1 MKHLGA
7 FTLALPV
14 VAILFWASGQFAE
27 DLSRVLLGIVVVIA
41 VWARTITAPSWAAP
55 AFRALLCATPMLVLA
70 HGWSRVLAGRM
81 GIDFALFSQCVHSI
95 STTGLPMTSLL
106 GLEPVNFLTHHFA
119 PILYL
124 PGALAFVGVDAPL
137 ALLLA
142 QAIAFAA
149 SLLGLHV
156 AARRL
161 GLGELESAAWTLVIA
176 LSPNV
181 RPELLWGVHDE
192 VLSVPFVI
200 WGFVALLSGRPVLSM
215 VLVLASALGK
225 ESYFALAP
233 LWCFVV
239 WRWTRPPARVL
250 IWCGVIAAISIAG
263 GAFYV
268 FGQPIWADKPFDHFG
283 KLAPTAAT
291 LGSTLGARGLFLL
304 SFFAGVFFLPLLSA
318 RARLLCL
325 IAAPFIGLGL
335 IAEDTEMYRLT
346 GYHSIV
352 PQVLLG
358 LAGAVGLADAG
369 PRLKRVVPL
378 LLAALLL
385 LQLSWNARSLWK
397 PAREAVAQRWYPA
410 PQLSALPRDELIAV
424 DPAAA
429 LVLFDHRVVRVFT
442 AEEQN
447 VPVSRVVARPE
458 GWELPGPKLN
468 STHVPC
474 ALVEPWLT
482 LCPK

>member
-1 MKHLGA
+1 MKHTGA
-7 FTLALPV
+7 LVLTLTI
-14 VAILFWASGQFAE
+14 VAILFWGSGQFAE
-27 DLSRVLLGIVVVIA
+27 DLSRVLLGVIIVAA
-41 VWARTITAPSWAAP
+41 VASRSIVFPSWASMV
-55 AFRALLCATPMLVLA
+55 FRGLLVAMPLVVLV

-81 GIDFALFSQCVHSI
+81 GVDFALFSQCVQSI
-95 STTGLPMTSLL
+95 STTGLPTTSLL
-106 GLEPVNFLTHHFA
+106 GIEPVNFLTHHFA

-124 PGALAFVGVDAPL
+124 PGALTFVGVDAPL
-137 ALLLA
+137 SLLLV
-142 QAIAFAA
+142 QAIAFGA

-161 GLGELESAAWTLVIA
+161 GLGEMESAAWSLVIA

-200 WGFVALLSGRPVLSM
+200 WGLVALLSGRPVLSTLLM
-215 VLVLASALGK
+215 LSSALGK

-239 WRWTRPPARVL
+239 WRWSRPPARVL
-250 IWCGVIAAISIAG
+250 VWCCVVGALSIAG

-283 KLAPTAAT
+283 KLAPAA
-291 LGSTLGARGLFLL
+291 STLLATFGARGLFLF
-304 SFFAGVFFLPLLSA
+304 SFFGWLGFLPLMSA
-318 RARLLCL
+318 RSRLLCL
-325 IAAPFIGLGL
+325 LAAPFIGLGL
-335 IAEDTEMYRLT
+335 IAEDTEMYRFT

-352 PQVLLG
+352 PQLLLG

-369 PRLKRVVPL
+369 PRVKRFVPV
-378 LLAALLL
+378 LLAALLC

-397 PAREAVAQRWYPA
+397 PAREAVAYRWYPA
-410 PQLSALPRDELIAV
+410 PELSSLPKDELIAV

-429 LVLFDHRVVRVFT
+429 LVLLDHRIVRVFT
-442 AEEQN
+442 AEEQQL
-447 VPVSRVVARPE
+447 PVSRVIARPE
-458 GWELPGPKLN
+458 GWELPGPALT

-474 ALVEPWLT
+474 SLAEPWLT
-482 LCPK
+482 LCAK

>member
-1 MKHLGA
+1 MKHLG
-7 FTLALPV
+7 TLVLALPL
-14 VAILFWASGQFAE
+14 VAILFWGSGQFAE
-27 DLSRVLLGIVVVIA
+27 DLSRVLLGVVIVIA
-41 VWARTITAPSWAAP
+41 VASRSIVFPSWGTV
-55 AFRALLCATPMLVLA
+55 AFRALLVAMPFVVLA

-81 GIDFALFSQCVHSI
+81 GVDFALFSQCVHSI

-106 GLEPVNFLTHHFA
+106 GAEPVNFLTHHFA

-124 PGALAFVGVDAPL
+124 PGAIALVGVDAPL
-137 ALLLA
+137 ALLLV

-156 AARRL
+156 AAGRL
-161 GLGELESAAWTLVIA
+161 GLGAMESAAWSLVLA

-200 WGFVALLSGRPVLSM
+200 WGFVALLSGRPVLSTLLM
-215 VLVLASALGK
+215 LSSALGK

-239 WRWTRPPARVL
+239 WRWSRPPARVL
-250 IWCGVIAAISIAG
+250 SWCGVIAAISIAG

-283 KLAPTAAT
+283 KLAPTGAT
-291 LGSTLGARGLFLL
+291 LLSTLGARGLFLL
-304 SFFAGVFFLPLLSA
+304 SFFGGLFFLPLLSP
-318 RARLLCL
+318 RARLLSL
-325 IAAPFIGLGL
+325 LAAPFIGLGL
-335 IAEDTEMYRLT
+335 IAEDTEMYRLA

-352 PQVLLG
+352 PQLLLG

-369 PRLKRVVPL
+369 PRVKRLVPV
-378 LLAALLL
+378 LLAALLC
-385 LQLSWNARSLWK
+385 LQVSWNARSLWQ
-397 PAREAVAQRWYPA
+397 PAREAAAHRWYPA
-410 PQLSALPRDELIAV
+410 PALSSLPKDELIAV

-429 LVLFDHRVVRVFT
+429 LVLLDHRVVRVFT
-442 AEEQN
+442 AEEQHLQ
-447 VPVSRVVARPE
+447 VSRVIARPE
-458 GWELPGPKLN
+458 GWERPGPSLTA
-468 STHVPC
+468 THVTC
-474 ALVEPWLT
+474 SLVEPWLT
-482 LCPK
+482 LCSK